1 MDKYNVLITDKA
13 LGDMNEIY
21 TYIAEILKE
30 PDTAIKQYN
39 RIAEAIEKL
48 DTFPNRI
55 KIMDSNPEHS
65 WGLRQL
71 RVDNYSVF
79 YIIENKNVI
88 VIRVLY
94 SASDINKRLT
104 ENEF

>member
-1 MDKYNVLITDKA
+1 
-13 LGDMNEIY
+13 MNEIY
-21 TYIAEILKE
+21 IYIAEILKE

-55 KIMDSNPEHS
+55 KIMDSEPERS
-65 WGLRQL
+65 WGLRQF

-79 YIIENKNVI
+79 YIIESKNVI

>member
-30 PDTAIKQYN
+30 PETAAKQYD
-39 RIAEAIEKL
+39 RIADSIEKL
-48 DTFPNRI
+48 NIFPYRI
-55 KIMDSNPEHS
+55 KVMNSEPERS
-65 WGLRQL
+65 WGLRQF
-71 RVDNYSVF
+71 RVDNYYVF
-79 YIIENKNVI
+79 FMVKNKSVI
-88 VIRVLY
+88 VTRVLY

>member
-30 PDTAIKQYN
+30 PETAAKQYD
-39 RIAEAIEKL
+39 RIADSIEKL
-48 DTFPNRI
+48 NVFPYRI
-55 KIMDSNPEHS
+55 KVMDSEPERS
-65 WGLRQL
+65 WGLRQF

-79 YIIENKNVI
+79 YLIENKNVI

-94 SASDINKRLT
+94 SMSDINKRLT

>member
-55 KIMDSNPEHS
+55 KIMDSEPERS
-65 WGLRQL
+65 WGLRQF